1 MFCVYWLVFFTHLVL
16 FATGGGGI
24 LQNTRD
30 KRRGRHKGKEKKIIH
45 YYFLPPL
52 ILRFALVSLFVCN
65 VPFGSLCLQKV
76 PVMKATCTEIV
87 KKKD

>member
-1 MFCVYWLVFFTHLVL
+1 MFCVYWLVHFTHLVL

-52 ILRFALVSLFVCN
+52 ILRFALVSLFV
-65 VPFGSLCLQKV
+65 
-76 PVMKATCTEIV
+76 
-87 KKKD
+87 